1 MESALCPPTEP
12 DFRLIETLRFDPAV
26 GFVRQDRHLG
36 RMQRSAEALGLSF
49 DRDKALEVLAV
60 AQGDAPLRCR
70 LTLDAAGRFALTAGA
85 LTATPHLWRIA
96 IAPQRLDA
104 DDPWLQH
111 KTTRRALYDQ
121 ARADLPTGLDEWL
134 FLNSR
139 DELCEGTITNV
150 FVESGDG
157 RHLTPPLSSGLLPG
171 ILREELLGDGKVTE
185 APISLT
191 LLQNARS
198 VHVGNSLRG
207 LIKAELTAV

>member
-12 DFRLIETLRFDPAV
+12 DFRLIETLRFDPTE
-26 GFVRQDRHLG
+26 GFIRQERHLA
-36 RMQRSAEALGLSF
+36 RMQRSAMALDISF
-49 DRDKALEVLAV
+49 DLGQAIATLEA
-60 AQGDAPLRCR
+60 ARGDQALRCR
-70 LTLDAAGRFALTAGA
+70 LTLDASGGFALTTGA
-85 LTATPHLWRIA
+85 LSRNPSRWRVA
-96 IAPQRLDA
+96 VAPQRLDA
-104 DDPWLQH
+104 ADPWLHH
-111 KTTRRALYDQ
+111 KTTRRALYDN
-121 ARADLPTGLDEWL
+121 ARADLPEELDEWL
-134 FLNSR
+134 FLNAG

-150 FVESGDG
+150 FVETGDG

-171 ILREELLGDGKVTE
+171 ILREELLADGKVTE